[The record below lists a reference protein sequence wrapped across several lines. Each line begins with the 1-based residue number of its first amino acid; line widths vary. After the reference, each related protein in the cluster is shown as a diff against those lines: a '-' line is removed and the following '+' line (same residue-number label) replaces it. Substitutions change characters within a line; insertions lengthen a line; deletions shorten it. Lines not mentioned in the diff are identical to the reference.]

1 MVESRQSSE
10 YEFPPMSVTGTDS
23 DSAPPTL
30 DMRDNED
37 GNDSNAEGS
46 SLYQPSLAQHSQE
59 GFGNSGSSFDDVT
72 ATTVG
77 EKVSE
82 CYGPQPYAHLAS
94 ICQSIR
100 VCVSPIPVLF
110 EPATFVY
117 LFS

>member
-1 MVESRQSSE
+1 
-10 YEFPPMSVTGTDS
+10 MSVTGTDS

-46 SLYQPSLAQHSQE
+46 SLYQPSLAQRSQE
-59 GFGNSGSSFDDVT
+59 GFGNSGSSFNDVT

-82 CYGPQPYAHLAS
+82 HGIVDFGSTYSLCIGTMATILTSQPYPQVPGWQEQEMES
-94 ICQSIR
+94 Q
-100 VCVSPIPVLF
+100 
-110 EPATFVY
+110 
-117 LFS
+117 